1 MTAIDARRAVEERLT
16 KMRPQGGDV
25 VPRIRRDQVPPGSRL
40 PFPVQ
45 TLLFFRYR
53 HRFIP
58 WLHRRY
64 GDTFTLRL
72 APQDRAMVMLR
83 RPEDIK
89 EVFAGDPH
97 EFYAGLGNG
106 ILGPV
111 MGEHSLLL
119 TDGDQHARARKLLM
133 PAFNGASLRGYQSLV
148 REIATAESESWR
160 DGSTV
165 QSLKRMNA
173 VTLEIILRVVF
184 GVTDEKRL
192 SQLRPRVNRVVDI
205 KPWMLLGWIYPQIQ
219 RIRPWRAFTDNMVE
233 LDRLLYTEIAE
244 RREAPDLDDRD
255 DVLSRL
261 LHVGAD
267 ESGETPL
274 TDAELR
280 DQLVTLLL
288 AGHETTASALSWSL
302 YELGRDTELRRWAQ
316 AAADTGDDAALEAVV
331 KESMRLHPIIPIVNR
346 ALMSPQRIAGWDLP
360 AGAVVAPSIILAHAS
375 AESFPEPERFRP
387 KRFLEGHVPA
397 STWIPFGGG
406 VRRCLGAGFSLMEGV
421 AVLREV
427 LTRWDVESRGVEK
440 PRTRNITSVP
450 AGGAPVTVRRRS
462 GRRSSLS

>member
-1 MTAIDARRAVEERLT
+1 MTRRDTPLADPRRGVEERLIR
-16 KMRPQGGDV
+16 MRPQGRGV
-25 VPRIRRDQVPPGSRL
+25 VPQVRRDQVPPGSRL
-40 PFPVQ
+40 PYPIQ
-45 TLLFFRYR
+45 TFLFFRYR

-72 APQDRAMVMLR
+72 APASRAMVMLR
-83 RPEDIK
+83 RPEDVK
-89 EVFAGDPH
+89 AVFGGDPH

-119 TDGDQHARARKLLM
+119 TDGDEHARARKLLM
-133 PAFNGASLRGYQSLV
+133 PAFNGAALRGYRDLV
-148 REIATAESESWR
+148 REIAGAEVESWSEGETTR
-160 DGSTV
+160 
-165 QSLKRMNA
+165 SLDRMNA

-184 GVTDEKRL
+184 GVTDEERL
-192 SQLRPRVNRVVDI
+192 ARLRPRVNRTVDI
-205 KPWMLLGWIYPQIQ
+205 RPWMLLGWIYPQMQ

-233 LDRLLYTEIAE
+233 LDRLLYAEIAE
-244 RREAPDLDDRD
+244 RREASDLDGRD

-261 LHVGAD
+261 LHVGVD
-267 ESGETPL
+267 EAGDTPPL
-274 TDAELR
+274 TDPELR

-302 YELGRDTELRRWAQ
+302 YEIGRDPALQRRAHD
-316 AAADTGDDAALEAVV
+316 AVDAGDDGYLEAIV
-331 KESMRLHPIIPIVNR
+331 KEAMRLHPIIPIVNR
-346 ALMSPQRIAGWDLP
+346 ALMAPQRIAGWDLP
-360 AGAVVAPSIILAHAS
+360 AGAIVAPSIILAHAN

-387 KRFLEGHVPA
+387 ERFLDEHVPA
-397 STWIPFGGG
+397 NAWIPFGGG

-427 LTRWDVESRGVEK
+427 LSRWQVESNGVER

-450 AGGAPVTVRRRS
+450 AGGAPITVRRCT
-462 GRRSSLS
+462 

>member
-16 KMRPQGGDV
+16 KMRPQGGDAMPQV
-25 VPRIRRDQVPPGSRL
+25 RRDQVPPGSRL
-40 PFPVQ
+40 PFPIQ

-64 GDTFTLRL
+64 GDTFTVRL
-72 APQDRAMVMLR
+72 APQNRAMVMLR

-89 EVFAGDPH
+89 AVFAGDPH

-119 TDGDQHARARKLLM
+119 TDGDQHQRARKLLM
-133 PAFNGASLRGYQSLV
+133 PAFNGASLRGYQGLV
-148 REIATAESESWR
+148 REIATTEAESWR
-160 DGSTV
+160 DGATV
-165 QSLKRMNA
+165 PSLKRMNA

-205 KPWMLLGWIYPQIQ
+205 RPWMLLGWIYPQIQ
-219 RIRPWRAFTDNMVE
+219 RIRPWRAFTENMIE
-233 LDRLLYTEIAE
+233 LDGLLYAEIAE
-244 RREAPDLDDRD
+244 RRRASDLAGRD

-261 LHVGAD
+261 LHVGD
-267 ESGETPL
+267 DDTGDTEPL

-302 YELGRDTELRRWAQ
+302 YELGRDGELLRWAQ
-316 AAADTGDDAALEAVV
+316 AAADTGDDHALEAIV

-346 ALMSPQRIAGWDLP
+346 ALMTPQRIAGWELP
-360 AGAVVAPSIILAHAS
+360 AGAVVAPSILLAHADPG
-375 AESFPEPERFRP
+375 SFPDPERFRP
-387 KRFLEGHVPA
+387 KRFLEGHVEA
-397 STWIPFGGG
+397 NTWIPFGGG

-427 LTRWDVESRGVEK
+427 LTRWDVVSRDVEK

-450 AGGAPVTVRRRS
+450 HGGAPVTVRRR
-462 GRRSSLS
+462 R